1 MEAPNAPA
9 PPLAP
14 QPPRGAAGWGSSQR
28 RPAQPPV
35 PQSREAIETE
45 IIRSLLVSY
54 FAIVKKNLQDS
65 VPKAIMHFLVN
76 QCKAG
81 FQNELVAELYREDEF
96 EQMLCEPSP

>member
-1 MEAPNAPA
+1 M
-9 PPLAP
+9 
-14 QPPRGAAGWGSSQR
+14 
-28 RPAQPPV
+28 

-96 EQMLCEPSP
+96 ELMLSEAPEAVRGRTECKEVVRALERAMDVLEELRDVRV

>member
-1 MEAPNAPA
+1 M
-9 PPLAP
+9 
-14 QPPRGAAGWGSSQR
+14 
-28 RPAQPPV
+28 

-81 FQNELVAELYREDEF
+81 LQNEP
-96 EQMLCEPSP
+96 QPQPQPEPEPEP